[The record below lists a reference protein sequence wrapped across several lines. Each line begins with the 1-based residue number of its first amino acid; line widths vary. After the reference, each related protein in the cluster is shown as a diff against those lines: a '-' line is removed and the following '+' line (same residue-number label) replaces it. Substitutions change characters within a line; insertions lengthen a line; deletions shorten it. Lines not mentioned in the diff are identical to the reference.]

1 MRRDSAAL
9 GAAHHGHSNT
19 AHAAPAD
26 GADSEGTFAY
36 SPETG
41 TDDPD
46 KFTVDSEAVF
56 NSQGNV
62 TVLVS
67 RDGTR
72 YTVVGDGFVKTFSA
86 VDSDNQR

>member
-1 MRRDSAAL
+1 M
-9 GAAHHGHSNT
+9 
-19 AHAAPAD
+19 
-26 GADSEGTFAY
+26 
-36 SPETG
+36 
-41 TDDPD
+41 
-46 KFTVDSEAVF
+46 DSEAVF